1 MLSSFAR
8 NQFNKPMPDPSG
20 ARVSLALTRFL
31 HSHADR
37 RVCQN
42 LVQLLT
48 PANYAAREEGDAEY
62 ADAT

>member
-1 MLSSFAR
+1 
-8 NQFNKPMPDPSG
+8 MPDPSG
-20 ARVSLALTRFL
+20 ARVSLVLTRL
-31 HSHADR
+31 PHSQADR

-48 PANYAAREEGDAEY
+48 PANYAAREEGEAEY

>member
-31 HSHADR
+31 HS
-37 RVCQN
+37 
-42 LVQLLT
+42 QLIGVSVRIWF
-48 PANYAAREEGDAEY
+48 NY
-62 ADAT
+62 